1 MSARSRLFYDANN
14 PVMLCPEEIV
24 RLTLSDVQAAS
35 DQIDQNMVLLL
46 QRIEENFDKCN
57 QVVIGRILP
66 AVQQHGENSR
76 RIYESVKFWRP
87 FFENAA
93 RIKLTD
99 PFLYDDES
107 ASQDDSLSQRAA
119 DQSLSF
125 DEGAS
130 AVSAESSN
138 HATPRAPQA
147 TTSTAKASAP
157 AHLKK
162 EKAVLSDDMS
172 PFQSLQADL
181 HKVRPSTTTIG
192 VDHLSSG
199 VQRVRLG
206 DLPPDSPDVPTPE
219 WETATVGFKT
229 VAETV
234 LEAPSPSMS
243 SIHFETTSPETL
255 RKLKQPLHHHSA
267 SPTPANST
275 AASQNHPALLEKILR
290 KNIGSPGPSSSTPGR
305 GKARLVRPTDV
316 PRDWDGLVDLSNTS
330 LAAFASPIKR
340 QGDMANESGWDA
352 PVDRVAASKTSSP
365 APLGNRSLASLNLLS
380 PAPSRVPAKQ
390 AAQRMTNTVYSALH
404 DSPLEP
410 PLIMREYTARLM
422 MGEDLPAPSPSE
434 GSRRGFEEEAL
445 EDEGDSLDLSKPFG
459 TTRLGKG
466 TLLAEF
472 GGGTT
477 ARIDD
482 LLNETSFA
490 RIVDDGDD
498 FGTQRVSIQDDSFTD
513 DLPTSGPVASL
524 SKAAPPAAAPF
535 ALHGQRRDAFNAP
548 GRSAPNANAIQGLDG
563 REDTL
568 FGMRPAAA
576 PVADQSIADEDDSF
590 AAGLGATQN
599 FRMLGPDNLDTLHG
613 GVLLESEP
621 FESSPLAN
629 RDRNY

>member
-1 MSARSRLFYDANN
+1 MSTRSRLFYDANN
-14 PVMLCPEEIV
+14 PVMLRPEDIV

-57 QVVIGRILP
+57 QVVTERILP

-87 FFENAA
+87 FFEKAA

-99 PFLYDDES
+99 PFLYGDES
-107 ASQDDSLSQRAA
+107 ASQDEGLTARAA

-125 DEGAS
+125 DEGA
-130 AVSAESSN
+130 SAESSN

-147 TTSTAKASAP
+147 TISTTKASAP
-157 AHLKK
+157 ANLKK
-162 EKAVLSDDMS
+162 DKLVFADDLS

-181 HKVRPSTTTIG
+181 HKVRPTTSATG
-192 VDHLSSG
+192 VDHASSG
-199 VQRVRLG
+199 VRRLRLG

-229 VAETV
+229 VAETA

-255 RKLKQPLHHHSA
+255 RKMKQPVQHHSA
-267 SPTPANST
+267 SPIRANSA
-275 AASQNHPALLEKILR
+275 AASQHDPALLEKILR
-290 KNIGSPGPSSSTPGR
+290 KNAASPGPSSSTPGR

-316 PRDWDGLVDLSNTS
+316 PRDWDGLVDLSNSS

-352 PVDRVAASKTSSP
+352 PVDRVAASKTSSS
-365 APLGNRSLASLNLLS
+365 AHLANRSLASLNLLS

-390 AAQRMTNTVYSALH
+390 AAQRMTNDVYSALH

-410 PLIMREYTARLM
+410 PLIMKEYTARLM
-422 MGEDLPAPSPSE
+422 LGEEVPAPSPSE
-434 GSRRGFEEEAL
+434 GLRRGFEEEAL
-445 EDEGDSLDLSKPFG
+445 EEEGDSMDLSKPFG

-498 FGTQRVSIQDDSFTD
+498 FGTQRVSLQDDSFTD
-513 DLPTSGPVASL
+513 DLPTGEPGPSL
-524 SKAAPPAAAPF
+524 SKAAPAAAAPF
-535 ALHGQRRDAFNAP
+535 ALHGQHKDA
-548 GRSAPNANAIQGLDG
+548 GRNAIQGLDG

-568 FGMRPAAA
+568 FAMRPAAA
-576 PVADQSIADEDDSF
+576 EADLSMGEDDSF
-590 AAGLGATQN
+590 AAGMGATKN
-599 FRMLGPDNLDTLHG
+599 FRVLGPDNLDTLHG

-621 FESSPLAN
+621 FELSPLAN